1 MLCSLTGMDKHPH
14 AHNPSGRTPPALER
28 DGQSG
33 GCPCFAGKTRVRA
46 GDKATVT
53 GRISDLSIALS
64 GGYSQ
69 SKFYFWINR
78 NQSPGPGGRMR
89 AGTRRPSPC
98 RVSIG
103 RAREDQGC
111 STGQAYVGRSG
122 REEGE
127 SGTGPHQRACRTS
140 LQGGPTIAKK
150 DNAGRRYCTNPAGL
164 FDWPHGVP
172 VGPPF
177 TCNEK

>member
-1 MLCSLTGMDKHPH
+1 MNPFASFLENDKIV
-14 AHNPSGRTPPALER
+14 
-28 DGQSG
+28 
-33 GCPCFAGKTRVRA
+33 FV
-46 GDKATVT
+46 
-53 GRISDLSIALS
+53 
-64 GGYSQ
+64 GGY
-69 SKFYFWINR
+69 NR
-78 NQSPGPGGRMR
+78 NQSPGPGGWMR

-150 DNAGRRYCTNPAGL
+150 DNARRRYCTNPAGL
-164 FDWPHGVP
+164 LRSHGVP

-177 TCNEK
+177 IHNEKRFFSSSCAATI